1 MISQGQILST
11 LAVDT
16 PASTQQN
23 GIRRRGAQEAP
34 AATWLQ
40 STRSPVTA
48 ARYADSISKGMDQRM
63 QGMLQNRR
71 RVSDVRGAVQSK
83 QPPPPS
89 TPPPPGQPNVS
100 PTGTGGIKLALSGL
114 SGASDS
120 ESLCLDISSKVDE
133 WLSSS
138 SPLEGASNVRDDQV
152 PLTENGETL
161 DFEQFQAWE
170 RQRQRQRPQEEQ
182 PTEKASP
189 QQTVSLENSDEKTI
203 GLSRIPPMSLTTR
216 FVSPDAPQNPP
227 RSPATGEEGSA
238 LAPIEAL
245 KQVRALAKETLSSL
259 GMAQFEKLESQLA
272 GLVMLCERG
281 LREEEAPPS
290 SS

>member
-1 MISQGQILST
+1 MSRRNRRGSLGVYNSYLPTPVASMTPASMALKKAHQRENDGVRPALPGPSSGFYGPGSRPLPPSYYRGRDMGSDWSREAATRTDSARGGAGMQRSLSGRDSHRRHDDTHALWHNRRGSMKMISQEQILST

-16 PASTQQN
+16 PASTQQS

-40 STRSPVTA
+40 STRSPVMA

-120 ESLCLDISSKVDE
+120 ESLCLDITQ
-133 WLSSS
+133 
-138 SPLEGASNVRDDQV
+138 G
-152 PLTENGETL
+152 
-161 DFEQFQAWE
+161 
-170 RQRQRQRPQEEQ
+170 
-182 PTEKASP
+182 
-189 QQTVSLENSDEKTI
+189 
-203 GLSRIPPMSLTTR
+203 
-216 FVSPDAPQNPP
+216 
-227 RSPATGEEGSA
+227 
-238 LAPIEAL
+238 
-245 KQVRALAKETLSSL
+245 
-259 GMAQFEKLESQLA
+259 
-272 GLVMLCERG
+272 
-281 LREEEAPPS
+281 
-290 SS
+290 